1 MTLSGRPMSACACLI
16 AVTAPPSDAP
26 GARLNEIVAD
36 GNWPRCE
43 TSSGAVCCCILAIT
57 ASGTGVLPTEEGR

>member
-1 MTLSGRPMSACACLI
+1 MSACACLI
-16 AVTAPPSDAP
+16 AVTASPSDAP
-26 GARLNEIVAD
+26 GARLKDTVEA

-43 TSSGAVCCCILAIT
+43 TSSGAVSSRILAIT